1 MNESLL
7 IGFEEAGRILGGL
20 HPNTLRQRKAGT
32 ENLTHVSGFG
42 RRVMLLREE
51 VEALVQLR
59 IAQAQ
64 AIERDRQKFL
74 RLAS

>member
-1 MNESLL
+1 
-7 IGFEEAGRILGGL
+7 
-20 HPNTLRQRKAGT
+20 
-32 ENLTHVSGFG
+32 
-42 RRVMLLREE
+42 MLLREE

>member
-1 MNESLL
+1 MSESRL
-7 IGFEEAGRILGGL
+7 ISFDEAGRLLGGL
-20 HPNTLRQRKAGT
+20 HPNTLRERKAGT
-32 ENLTHVSGFG
+32 ENLTHIRGFG

-51 VEALVQLR
+51 VDALVELR

-64 AIERDRQKFL
+64 AAERDRRKML